1 MHVLTTTKCCEPAH
15 HPSCGNQT
23 GNFEEAIEE
32 LASTMIDEEAAA
44 DLQLKAFVKGFRA
57 SALRHSPVMLAVGVL
72 FSAKGTEQT
81 KAAMVQL
88 RDAWIE
94 ASLAGTNAAKALEE
108 EAECGRCE
116 SIDQDPRW
124 RSR

>member
-81 KAAMVQL
+81 KAA
-88 RDAWIE
+88 
-94 ASLAGTNAAKALEE
+94 NAAKALEE